1 MNEDLAAAIVHLET
15 YGYCLL
21 PERMPRKQALALGER
36 CLALCQDPA
45 RADFIHGDEYYQT
58 LFGML
63 NLDEGTWPFAFHE
76 DTLTIAR
83 YFLGPHCRVVEACAK
98 PTWPGAPPQH
108 LHVDS
113 AGHFA
118 EVPDVPWMI
127 NTIWMLSDFTAANG
141 GTGIVPMSH
150 TSRLKSPPPEVGPDS
165 QLIKPIEGAAGSVLL
180 WHGGAWHQARANT
193 SEEIRIGLNIAYYP
207 RWFNNWI
214 EGGHQPVWPETY
226 QRMPEAYRALC
237 PGRQGH
243 TREDMYEAR

>member
-15 YGYCLL
+15 CGYCLL
-21 PERMPRKQALALGER
+21 PERMPRQQALALGER

-45 RADFIHGDEYYQT
+45 HANFIQGDEYYQT

-63 NLDEGTWPFAFHE
+63 NLDEGSWPCAFHE

-83 YFLGPHCRVVEACAK
+83 HFLGPHCRVVEACAK

-118 EVPDVPWMI
+118 AVPDVPWMI

-226 QRMPEAYRALC
+226 KRMPEVYRALC

-243 TREDMYEAR
+243 AREDMYEAR